1 MDLTQG
7 TLEEKNNRAK
17 KMMLWFG
24 IISLTMSF
32 AGLTSAV
39 LVSSK
44 RADWLTNITI
54 PSAFSTSTLLI
65 VSSSLTILLSKVFL
79 KKSNQKRS
87 LMMLVTTLILGIG
100 FLVSQ
105 FNGFGQII
113 DQGYYLTGPSSNV
126 TMSYL
131 YVIAFWHIL
140 HVLVGLIVL
149 LVVIY
154 NHFKQRYNSN
164 NMIGLELSA
173 TYWHFVDILW
183 LLLFLFF
190 NFFT

>member
-44 RADWLTNITI
+44 RPDWLTNISI
-54 PSAFSTSTLLI
+54 PSAFSISTLLI
-65 VSSSLTILLSKVFL
+65 VLSSLTILLSKVFL
-79 KKSNQKRS
+79 KKSNQKGS
-87 LMMLVTTLILGIG
+87 LIMLVTTLILGIG

>member
-65 VSSSLTILLSKVFL
+65 VLSSVTILLSKVFL
-79 KKSNQKRS
+79 KKSKLKQS
-87 LMMLVTTLILGIG
+87 LIMLIATLILGVG

-105 FNGFGQII
+105 FNGFSQII

-140 HVLVGLIVL
+140 HVIVGLIVL

-154 NHFKQRYNSN
+154 NHFKQKYNTN